1 MGIIE
6 FIRDPLTSISLW
18 FTNLITGWGVPTEW
32 TKFILFLV
40 GGFLLG
46 VSALLLTL
54 LLIWAERKIIGR
66 VQDRIGP
73 NRVGPWG
80 IFQTIA
86 DMAKIFIKEHII
98 PFGIDPAP
106 YHLAPVI
113 VVATVLLMWAL
124 IPLSINTVSSNLN
137 VAVIFILAVGGLGE
151 VGILMAGWGSNNKYA
166 LIAALRATAQMISY
180 EIPMAITLIIPVM
193 LSGSLNLGDIVSAQ
207 KVPYILVTPLAA
219 IIFFIASI
227 AENGRAPF
235 DLAEAESELVAGFN
249 IEYSGLK
256 FGMFYV
262 ADFLRAF
269 TSALIFSTI
278 FLGGWRGPWAESIPI
293 LGSVYL
299 ALKSLVVWFVGVWI
313 RGSLPR
319 YRIDQ
324 MMNIN
329 WKFLTPLS
337 FSLLLF
343 ISFFNKLFENSG
355 KFAQFSV
362 IFIINIGLII
372 LIALLSNRI
381 GQNKQVPD
389 AGLRTRPLA
398 SPDNL
403 FIKPVR
409 EDKS

>member
-1 MGIIE
+1 
-6 FIRDPLTSISLW
+6 
-18 FTNLITGWGVPTEW
+18 
-32 TKFILFLV
+32 
-40 GGFLLG
+40 
-46 VSALLLTL
+46 
-54 LLIWAERKIIGR
+54 
-66 VQDRIGP
+66 
-73 NRVGPWG
+73 
-80 IFQTIA
+80 
-86 DMAKIFIKEHII
+86 MAKIFIKEHII
-98 PFGIDPAP
+98 PYGIDPAP

-113 VVATVLLMWAL
+113 VVATVLLMWAV
-124 IPLSINTVSSNLN
+124 IPLSVNSTSSNLN
-137 VAVIFILAVGGLGE
+137 VAIIFILAVGGLGE

-180 EIPMAITLIIPVM
+180 EIPMAVTLIIPVM
-193 LSGSLNLGDIVSAQ
+193 LSGSLNLGDIVNAQ
-207 KVPYILVTPLAA
+207 KIPYILVAPLAA

-278 FLGGWRGPWAESIPI
+278 FLGGWRGPWSESIPI
-293 LGSVYL
+293 LGGVYL
-299 ALKSLVVWFVGVWI
+299 IIKALIIWFVGVWI

-337 FSLLLF
+337 FGLLLL

-355 KFAQFSV
+355 KFAQFGV
-362 IFIINIGLII
+362 IFIINIGLIF
-372 LIALLSNRI
+372 LLLAISNRMNM
-381 GQNKQVPD
+381 NKQVMD
-389 AGLRTRPLA
+389 AGSRTRPLA

-403 FIKPVR
+403 FAKPVH